1 MNRIIASTMLAA
13 LALCAGLTEA
23 APGPEIVLYGKQ
35 GFQGKRVVLKNDI
48 PNFENIGFNDR
59 ASSIRVVHGTW
70 EFCTDAFF
78 RGNCRVLGPGEYPDL
93 GGQDNRI
100 SSARLVAEGRRGWGQ
115 GGGGWVP
122 PGREWSGVGHGDVQL
137 FHGQG
142 FSELLARADARAD
155 GATVFGYWV
164 KDPERYGVA
173 EFDADGRVVGLEE
186 KPTQPRSNYAVSG
199 LYFYD
204 GRAPDFAAALS
215 FCTLC
220 HRSHP

>member
-1 MNRIIASTMLAA
+1 MRRIIASTMLAA
-13 LALCAGLTEA
+13 LALCAGLTQA

-35 GFQGKRVVLKNDI
+35 GFQGKRIVLRNDI

-115 GGGGWVP
+115 GGGAWTA
-122 PGREWSGVGHGDVQL
+122 PGREWSSVGHGDVHL

-142 FSELLARADARAD
+142 FNGFLANLDAEVPNFQPLGFNDKVGSLIVR
-155 GATVFGYWV
+155 
-164 KDPERYGVA
+164 RGVW
-173 EFDADGRVVGLEE
+173 E
-186 KPTQPRSNYAVSG
+186 
-199 LYFYD
+199 
-204 GRAPDFAAALS
+204 
-215 FCTLC
+215 FCTDAGFRGSCRTFTPGEYPDLGGHQNKYSSARPIAGP
-220 HRSHP
+220 HRLEHR